1 MGRPEGQD
9 DAGRRLRARATSGR
23 GPLQPGL
30 PPPPPA
36 DGGPGPVGPGKRLLA
51 AAGKDLV
58 KRAGL
63 RKNRY
68 MLVFNGLVD
77 PFKSGRL
84 GSLARLDS
92 PHPVLYVEFPQGRLK
107 LQGTLVF
114 PKSTNYALLNVDK
127 RDHIGVEDIFESM
140 VVFSDAYWVGTEA
153 ENPGEDPL
161 PVPAGVLAGKAGRG
175 EAIAYECG
183 AATEYV
189 AQPGAGA
196 AASDADSDPEPV
208 RLEVG
213 VGARGRKAPP
223 PGASNPPKKKAKKA
237 DLKPGPV
244 DLASSSEDE
253 AGETSG
259 DGDSNFEASSGEEA
273 ELVPRRQSMGRSARR
288 GAIREVSSDSDGD
301 GGAPEA
307 AVGEEGGDG
316 GEEEEGAAV
325 AEGKEE
331 EEGAA
336 MTEPPPDG
344 AGRRLWERIQTMN
357 DQDVANVL
365 ARTGSMSP
373 EMQRVVDGAVRQRE
387 AAKERSKPVEVVT
400 LDFDSD

>member
-1 MGRPEGQD
+1 MTLLEGQEE
-9 DAGRRLRARATSGR
+9 AGRRLRARATSGR
-23 GPLQPGL
+23 GPLQSGL

-36 DGGPGPVGPGKRLLA
+36 DGAPGPVGPGKRLLA

-127 RDHIGVEDIFESM
+127 RDHIGIEDIFESM
-140 VVFSDAYWVGTEA
+140 IVFSDAYWVGTEA

-189 AQPGAGA
+189 ASHRVGSQSTADALAGLYFSLPTRPHKNRRKNTQTNQRKPKRLNA
-196 AASDADSDPEPV
+196 EALQNDPDP
-208 RLEVG
+208 
-213 VGARGRKAPP
+213 AH
-223 PGASNPPKKKAKKA
+223 
-237 DLKPGPV
+237 
-244 DLASSSEDE
+244 
-253 AGETSG
+253 GE
-259 DGDSNFEASSGEEA
+259 
-273 ELVPRRQSMGRSARR
+273 
-288 GAIREVSSDSDGD
+288 
-301 GGAPEA
+301 
-307 AVGEEGGDG
+307 
-316 GEEEEGAAV
+316 
-325 AEGKEE
+325 
-331 EEGAA
+331 
-336 MTEPPPDG
+336 
-344 AGRRLWERIQTMN
+344 
-357 DQDVANVL
+357 
-365 ARTGSMSP
+365 
-373 EMQRVVDGAVRQRE
+373 
-387 AAKERSKPVEVVT
+387 
-400 LDFDSD
+400 

>member
-1 MGRPEGQD
+1 MTLPEGQEE
-9 DAGRRLRARATSGR
+9 AGRRLRARATSAR
-23 GPLQPGL
+23 GPLQSGL

-140 VVFSDAYWVGTEA
+140 IVFSDAYWVGTEA

-189 AQPGAGA
+189 ASPGAGA
-196 AASDADSDPEPV
+196 AASDVDSDQEPV

-213 VGARGRKAPP
+213 VGARGRKAPAA
-223 PGASNPPKKKAKKA
+223 GASDPPKKKAKKA
-237 DLKPGPV
+237 DPNPSPV
-244 DLASSSEDE
+244 DVASSSSEDE

-259 DGDSNFEASSGEEA
+259 DGDSNFEASSGEEG
-273 ELVPRRQSMGRSARR
+273 EVVPRRQSMGRSARR

-301 GGAPEA
+301 GAAPEA
-307 AVGEEGGDG
+307 AVGKEGGDG
-316 GEEEEGAAV
+316 EGAAV

>member
-1 MGRPEGQD
+1 MTLPEGQEE

-23 GPLQPGL
+23 GSLQSGL

-127 RDHIGVEDIFESM
+127 RDHIGIEDIFESM
-140 VVFSDAYWVGTEA
+140 IVFSDAYWVGTEA

-175 EAIAYECG
+175 EAITYECG

-189 AQPGAGA
+189 ASPGAGA
-196 AASDADSDPEPV
+196 AASDADSDQEPV

-213 VGARGRKAPP
+213 VGARGRKAPAA
-223 PGASNPPKKKAKKA
+223 GASDPPKKKAKKA
-237 DLKPGPV
+237 DLNPSPV
-244 DLASSSEDE
+244 DVASSSSEDE

-259 DGDSNFEASSGEEA
+259 DGDSNFEASSGEEG
-273 ELVPRRQSMGRSARR
+273 EVVPRRQSMGRSARR

-301 GGAPEA
+301 GAAPEA
-307 AVGEEGGDG
+307 AVGKEGGDG
-316 GEEEEGAAV
+316 EGAAV

-365 ARTGSMSP
+365 SRTGSMSP

-387 AAKERSKPVEVVT
+387 AAKERSKPVDVVT

>member
-1 MGRPEGQD
+1 
-9 DAGRRLRARATSGR
+9 
-23 GPLQPGL
+23 
-30 PPPPPA
+30 
-36 DGGPGPVGPGKRLLA
+36 
-51 AAGKDLV
+51 
-58 KRAGL
+58 
-63 RKNRY
+63 

-127 RDHIGVEDIFESM
+127 RDHIGIEDIFESM
-140 VVFSDAYWVGTEA
+140 IVFSDAYWVGTEA

-189 AQPGAGA
+189 ASPGAGA
-196 AASDADSDPEPV
+196 AASDADSDQEPV

-213 VGARGRKAPP
+213 VGARGRKAPAA
-223 PGASNPPKKKAKKA
+223 GASDPPKKKAKKA
-237 DLKPGPV
+237 NLNPSPV
-244 DLASSSEDE
+244 DVASSSSEDE

-259 DGDSNFEASSGEEA
+259 DGDSNFEASSGEE
-273 ELVPRRQSMGRSARR
+273 EEVVPRRQSMGRSARR

-301 GGAPEA
+301 GAAPEA
-307 AVGEEGGDG
+307 AVGKEGGDG
-316 GEEEEGAAV
+316 EGAAA

-365 ARTGSMSP
+365 SRTGSMSP